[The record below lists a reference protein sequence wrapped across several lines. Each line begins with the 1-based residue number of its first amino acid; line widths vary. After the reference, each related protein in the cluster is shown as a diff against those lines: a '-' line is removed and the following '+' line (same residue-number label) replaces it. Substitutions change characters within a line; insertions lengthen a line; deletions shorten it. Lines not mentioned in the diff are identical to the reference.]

1 MKPEEPTSLQ
11 PENASFEELE
21 FQGVYGSYRITQ
33 ADHLEVQRYRVAL
46 LVCGIAFCGG
56 IAHWLLIGPVAA
68 WLWLIPIAISLG
80 FALKW
85 IHIYLRPLHKALQI
99 LWALGCVGIGLLVI
113 TLGSQNLLSSLASDP
128 IWTLAI
134 GPLFAAL
141 TGLGFKEFFCFQR
154 LEAIGLTLLIP
165 LALIGHLTRLFNG
178 EIVMILLSISALLLL
193 VLAIRKFGMDAA
205 NDVGDKSIFEYLS
218 RQKTTKVL

>member
-1 MKPEEPTSLQ
+1 VKPEKANSL
-11 PENASFEELE
+11 NTDTASFEELE
-21 FQGVYGSYRITQ
+21 FQGVYGNYRITQ
-33 ADHLEVQRYRVAL
+33 ADHLEVQRYRVSV
-46 LVCGIAFCGG
+46 LVCGIAFCAGT
-56 IAHWLLIGPVAA
+56 AHWLLIGPVRA
-68 WLWLIPIAISLG
+68 WFWLIPLAISLG

-99 LWALGCVGIGLLVI
+99 LWALGCVGVGVLVI
-113 TLGSQNLLSSLASDP
+113 TFGSQNLLSSLASDP
-128 IWTLAI
+128 ILTLAI

-165 LALIGHLTRLFNG
+165 LALIGHLTRLLNG

-193 VLAIRKFGMDAA
+193 LLAIRKFGMDAA
-205 NDVGDKSIFEYLS
+205 DDVGDKSVFDYLD
-218 RQKTTKVL
+218 RQEATESL